1 METERRSNKKAN
13 HGHNVKRFREALGVK
28 QDALAMDLDVSQ
40 QTISRLEN
48 KKEIDAETLQKLAKA
63 LNISPQLIE
72 ELEEDPVNV
81 VIENNTFEDGSS
93 NNITGSCDT
102 NNGSTQHY
110 YSGQDVIALCKENA
124 SLYERMLAIERERI
138 ALLEELLKEKKD

>member
-1 METERRSNKKAN
+1 METDKRTNRKAD
-13 HGHNVKRFREALGVK
+13 HGHNMKRFREAMGIK
-28 QDALAMDLDVSQ
+28 QDTLARDLNVSQ
-40 QTISRLEN
+40 QTISRLEG
-48 KKEIDAETLQKLAKA
+48 KKEFDDETLQRVAKA

-81 VIENNTFEDGSS
+81 VIENNTFENGS
-93 NNITGSCDT
+93 NNNINGD
-102 NNGSTQHY
+102 NNDSNRHY

>member
-1 METERRSNKKAN
+1 METDKRTNRKAD
-13 HGHNVKRFREALGVK
+13 HGHNMKRFREAMGIK
-28 QDALAMDLDVSQ
+28 QDTLARDLNVSQ
-40 QTISRLEN
+40 QTISRLEG
-48 KKEIDAETLQKLAKA
+48 KKEFDDETLQRVAKA

-81 VIENNTFEDGSS
+81 VIENNTFENGS
-93 NNITGSCDT
+93 NNNVTGSGDT
-102 NNGSTQHY
+102 TQHY

>member
-1 METERRSNKKAN
+1 METDKRTNRKAD
-13 HGHNVKRFREALGVK
+13 HGHNMKRFREAMGIK
-28 QDALAMDLDVSQ
+28 QDTLARDLNVSQ
-40 QTISRLEN
+40 QTISRLEG
-48 KKEIDAETLQKLAKA
+48 KKEFDDETLQRVAKA

-81 VIENNTFEDGSS
+81 VIENNTFENGS
-93 NNITGSCDT
+93 NNNINGD
-102 NNGSTQHY
+102 NNDSNRH